1 LKSSLRKEKAMKK
14 ISKIILLSV
23 FILFSCSLFFIH
35 SYSIVDGADVT
46 RIFSVKAL
54 TVNEIL
60 SKAKIGIGEN
70 DVVIPGLV
78 ETLYRGK
85 IVIGRTRPVHLIVD
99 GKEMSFFTEK
109 KTVQELLNEKN
120 TDIGDKD
127 YVNFDLESRIYD
139 NQEIIVKHYMEVVR
153 KVEIAIPFTI
163 VYREN
168 RLLEKG
174 KVVKFRNGTDGVLE
188 KEFYTVYFGGKKI
201 TEELL
206 GEKVVKPAVSQLY
219 ETGQASFDGEYL
231 KKYTM
236 IATAYS
242 PHAIETDGNP
252 WVTATGLRSGVG
264 VVAVDPNVIP
274 LGSLLYVKGYGYAV
288 AGDTGGAIKGD
299 IIDVFFYSTD
309 DALQWGRRA
318 VTVYLLPGKWKF
330 PSKLDY

>member
-1 LKSSLRKEKAMKK
+1 MKK
-14 ISKIILLSV
+14 ISKIIWLSV

-46 RIFSVKAL
+46 RVFSIKAL

-60 SKAKIGIGEN
+60 SKAEIDIGEN
-70 DVVIPGLV
+70 DIVIPGLA
-78 ETLYRGK
+78 ETLYRGE

-99 GKEMSFFTEK
+99 RKKMSFFTEK

-120 TDIGDKD
+120 IDIGSRD

-139 NQEIIVKHYMEVVR
+139 NQEIIVKHYVEIVR
-153 KVEIAIPFTI
+153 KVEVVIPFS
-163 VYREN
+163 VDYREN

-174 KVVKFRNGTDGVLE
+174 KVVKFRNGADGMLE
-188 KEFYTVYFGGKKI
+188 KEFYTVYFGGEKVAD
-201 TEELL
+201 ELL
-206 GEKVVKPAVSQLY
+206 SERVVRPAVSQLY
-219 ETGQASFDGEYL
+219 ETGQASFNGEYL

-242 PHAIETDGNP
+242 PRVIETDGNP
-252 WVTATGLRSGVG
+252 WVTATGLRSGLG